1 MSWDLLWRLR
11 MTLEVYRVADRIWL
25 QYSKYKRCKLELSH
39 AASASFEVAVALFE
53 ALTLQSLEFTKK
65 PGQEIS
71 IFFRWLLLVHLRHNV
86 LHAIHLITEPQGFAS
101 SVEGECAITG
111 WHSRQEEQFRKWHTV
126 ISPVASSYTYCCKNT
141 LGCSSLCPQKGE
153 GDLAMPQQSSSQPG
167 PEKVAEAGPGG
178 WGGPALTPIL
188 QGLLL
193 ADFLR
198 FDSSPRTAQVIC
210 HLNLF

>member
-1 MSWDLLWRLR
+1 M
-11 MTLEVYRVADRIWL
+11 
-25 QYSKYKRCKLELSH
+25 
-39 AASASFEVAVALFE
+39 
-53 ALTLQSLEFTKK
+53 
-65 PGQEIS
+65 
-71 IFFRWLLLVHLRHNV
+71 HLRHNV

-141 LGCSSLCPQKGE
+141 LGCSSLRPQKGE

-198 FDSSPRTAQVIC
+198 FDSSPRTARVIC